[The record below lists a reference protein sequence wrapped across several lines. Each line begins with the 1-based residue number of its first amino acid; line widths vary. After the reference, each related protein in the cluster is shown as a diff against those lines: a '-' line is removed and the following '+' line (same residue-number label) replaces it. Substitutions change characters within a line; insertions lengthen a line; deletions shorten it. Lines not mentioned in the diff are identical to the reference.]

1 MQIASEKIFK
11 KFTRKAADNMPQ
23 GKRRIFLGGEKIGFN
38 KIMRFGCAFY
48 PAKIL
53 GFFVLR
59 YETCVGFFT
68 VVKRLCGKHAL
79 FSPML
84 YFKNR
89 IKYEIL

>member
-11 KFTRKAADNMPQ
+11 KFTRKAAQQYAARQTAD
-23 GKRRIFLGGEKIGFN
+23 FFCGEKIGFN

-68 VVKRLCGKHAL
+68 VVKRLCGKNAL

-89 IKYEIL
+89 IKYETL

>member
-1 MQIASEKIFK
+1 
-11 KFTRKAADNMPQ
+11 
-23 GKRRIFLGGEKIGFN
+23 
-38 KIMRFGCAFY
+38 MRFGCAFY

-84 YFKNR
+84 YFENR

>member
-1 MQIASEKIFK
+1 
-11 KFTRKAADNMPQ
+11 MPQ
-23 GKRRIFLGGEKIGFN
+23 GKRRIFFVASSVYIKIL
-38 KIMRFGCAFY
+38 RFGCAFY

-68 VVKRLCGKHAL
+68 VVKRLCGKNAL

-84 YFKNR
+84 YFENR

>member
-11 KFTRKAADNMPQ
+11 KFTRKAAQQYAARQTAD
-23 GKRRIFLGGEKIGFN
+23 FFWGEKIGFN

-68 VVKRLCGKHAL
+68 VVNASAGK
-79 FSPML
+79 MR
-84 YFKNR
+84 YFLQCFISK
-89 IKYEIL
+89 IE

>member
-1 MQIASEKIFK
+1 
-11 KFTRKAADNMPQ
+11 MPQ
-23 GKRRIFLGGEKIGFN
+23 GKRRIFFVASSVYI
-38 KIMRFGCAFY
+38 
-48 PAKIL
+48 KIL

-59 YETCVGFFT
+59 YETNGGFFT

-89 IKYEIL
+89 IKYETL

>member
-11 KFTRKAADNMPQ
+11 KFTRKAAQQYAARQTAD
-23 GKRRIFLGGEKIGFN
+23 FFWGEKIGFN

-68 VVKRLCGKHAL
+68 VVKRLCGRHAL

-89 IKYEIL
+89 IKYETL